1 MSGARSVSL
10 KKPPSMWGTS
20 SNFAMSSWICG
31 DSWVFEEGEKLG
43 LRTVAILKQK
53 RKVNKQVI
61 KLFDI

>member
-1 MSGARSVSL
+1 
-10 KKPPSMWGTS
+10 
-20 SNFAMSSWICG
+20 MSSWICG